1 VELEALVLRVYIL
14 DVRVAAVGLGGVE
27 LGLRMC
33 VLVGTGRGERGFERK
48 GLQGSTTYCYRCL
61 HYDDQRHRVGE
72 YLDVSSAAFSF
83 RPWKNKSSDRYKED
97 PSAGVPRLK
106 YTSSSSPLPLLV

>member
-33 VLVGTGRGERGFERK
+33 VLVGTGRRKRGSEREGFQE
-48 GLQGSTTYCYRCL
+48 STTYCYRCL
-61 HYDDQRHRVGE
+61 HHADQRHRIGE
-72 YLDVSSAAFSF
+72 YLDVSSAVFSF
-83 RPWKNKSSDRYKED
+83 GS
-97 PSAGVPRLK
+97 
-106 YTSSSSPLPLLV
+106 